1 MGCFKLVWASNGML
15 KFEVIVRIEFELNTY
30 PYSKK
35 ITRCLFI
42 ILSRTLFLV
51 DLNGLGPFLRVG
63 NRFVITTEIQAG
75 YSYSP
80 STVCKS
86 GSKMFWPCNRSSG
99 STFLVYIGKFPGRT
113 RKVSLVPQ
121 FFYHCVAGVGSPVVG
136 RPVKF
141 ERDARIMFVW
151 LQSSVGRVTAARV
164 VNFLFRERIGQFAED
179 SGQPW
184 SSVAKLPSLVLET
197 ANKSSCSATLKLIS
211 WPIEL

>member
-1 MGCFKLVWASNGML
+1 ML

-121 FFYHCVAGVGSPVVG
+121 FFVTPLCCWCRITSRWSPSEIWTWCANYV
-136 RPVKF
+136 RLAPKF
-141 ERDARIMFVW
+141 GWQRNRRSCGKFLVPGKDRAVCGGLRSALVFCC
-151 LQSSVGRVTAARV
+151 QTAIACTW
-164 VNFLFRERIGQFAED
+164 NGE
-179 SGQPW
+179 
-184 SSVAKLPSLVLET
+184 
-197 ANKSSCSATLKLIS
+197 
-211 WPIEL
+211 